1 MEKVVKVCQD
11 FLSDL
16 EGYFT
21 RILDFTWRASDCEE
35 LSGGYSLEMMGL
47 VMRSKKPSKHIQNCP
62 SMTDECQY
70 TFATNYFMYQWAGA
84 CLPPEGKIRVQA
96 APASELIL
104 YIGPH
109 LTPD

>member
-1 MEKVVKVCQD
+1 M
-11 FLSDL
+11 
-16 EGYFT
+16 
-21 RILDFTWRASDCEE
+21 SDCEE
-35 LSGGYSLEMMGL
+35 LVGVTTGDDVSSHP
-47 VMRSKKPSKHIQNCP
+47 VKKPSKHVQNCP

-84 CLPPEGKIRVQA
+84 CLPPGGQIIVPA

-104 YIGPH
+104 CIELH